1 MRKKTLRELLADGT
15 LQLPRHRD
23 RMSTEQYNVY
33 VRDGLSAL
41 EELVGQRKDAD
52 QDLQAL
58 LENAWSGR
66 PADGLTWTPPVD
78 IEETEDAWIVEAEI
92 PGVKRQDVNVET
104 RDSEL
109 LISGEIK
116 ERERKGILRR
126 RTRRVGEFEFRVTL
140 PGGLDPNNV
149 EANVDD
155 GVLTVRIPKPEQARP
170 QRVEVTA
177 QGENGGSQPS

>member
-1 MRKKTLRELLADGT
+1 MAMLVRHREGSPARWEPFRELEQLQEQT
-15 LQLPRHRD
+15 L
-23 RMSTEQYNVY
+23 E
-33 VRDGLSAL
+33 
-41 EELVGQRKDAD
+41 
-52 QDLQAL
+52 L

-116 ERERKGILRR
+116 ERERTGILRR

>member
-1 MRKKTLRELLADGT
+1 MAMLVRHREGSPARWEPFRELEQLQEQT
-15 LQLPRHRD
+15 L
-23 RMSTEQYNVY
+23 E
-33 VRDGLSAL
+33 
-41 EELVGQRKDAD
+41 
-52 QDLQAL
+52 L

-116 ERERKGILRR
+116 ERERTGILRR

-170 QRVEVTA
+170 QRVEVTS

>member
-1 MRKKTLRELLADGT
+1 MAMLVRHREGSPARWEPFRELEQLQEQT
-15 LQLPRHRD
+15 L
-23 RMSTEQYNVY
+23 E
-33 VRDGLSAL
+33 
-41 EELVGQRKDAD
+41 
-52 QDLQAL
+52 L

-170 QRVEVTA
+170 QRVEVTS